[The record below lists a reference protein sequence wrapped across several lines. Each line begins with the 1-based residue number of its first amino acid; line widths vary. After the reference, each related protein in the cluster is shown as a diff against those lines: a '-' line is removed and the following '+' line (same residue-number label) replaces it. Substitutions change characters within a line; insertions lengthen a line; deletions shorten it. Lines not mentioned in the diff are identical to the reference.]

1 MVIYDPRFSWE
12 FHRLWPLPIWSR
24 RLLPIN
30 AAVFIFLSGPSI
42 VRKETARF
50 HRKGAPVSGIAVTR
64 QLAVFTVPHLTCV
77 ALQTYYV
84 NAHRAS
90 RRYDDSRKEKL
101 GAN

>member
-1 MVIYDPRFSWE
+1 MTTTQQKRTAAKPSDIHDPLKIWLG
-12 FHRLWPLPIWSR
+12 RLRQRAHLFVNRQTWTLKPNWQAPIH
-24 RLLPIN
+24 N
-30 AAVFIFLSGPSI
+30 DGF
-42 VRKETARF
+42 
-50 HRKGAPVSGIAVTR
+50 AVTR

>member
-1 MVIYDPRFSWE
+1 MLFANDPTLKSTSADLLRPCAWVFRTCHKPTVRFLG
-12 FHRLWPLPIWSR
+12 FQ
-24 RLLPIN
+24 
-30 AAVFIFLSGPSI
+30 
-42 VRKETARF
+42 
-50 HRKGAPVSGIAVTR
+50 VSGNAVTR

-84 NAHRAS
+84 NAHHAS

>member
-1 MVIYDPRFSWE
+1 MNASCFRGGILFSGYFAAEKHFYD
-12 FHRLWPLPIWSR
+12 
-24 RLLPIN
+24 N
-30 AAVFIFLSGPSI
+30 
-42 VRKETARF
+42 
-50 HRKGAPVSGIAVTR
+50 AVTR

>member
-1 MVIYDPRFSWE
+1 M
-12 FHRLWPLPIWSR
+12 RLGFQNLSQTDR
-24 RLLPIN
+24 S
-30 AAVFIFLSGPSI
+30 FFGCFLG
-42 VRKETARF
+42 F
-50 HRKGAPVSGIAVTR
+50 QVSGNAVTR